1 MTDISPSSEIVNSG
15 FISILG
21 RPNAGKST
29 LLNRLSSMHLAIVS
43 PKPQTT
49 RHAIRCI
56 VDDDTSQIVFVDTPG
71 LHKPD
76 SKLGEKMQESAW
88 KALGDADAVLLMI
101 DAERPGPSVLER
113 EVCSRCAAYGKEL
126 FLAVNKADKV
136 PKPSLLPIIA
146 RYAALHPFQAIIP
159 ISARTGDGVD
169 VLLDE
174 LRKTLPMGPRY
185 FPRDTLTDQTERV
198 LAAELI
204 RESALR
210 ELKEEVPHGVGV
222 LVERFEELRNGEPAG
237 EDDRDRVSIGA
248 VLYCEKETHKGI
260 LIGKGGSMLKKIGT
274 NARTRIEEMTGCP
287 VYLELLVKV
296 REDWRNRKGILAD
309 LGYGEEK

>member
-56 VDDDTSQIVFVDTPG
+56 VDADTSQIVYVDTPG

-222 LVERFEELRNGEPAG
+222 LVERFEELRNGEPA
-237 EDDRDRVSIGA
+237 
-248 VLYCEKETHKGI
+248 
-260 LIGKGGSMLKKIGT
+260 
-274 NARTRIEEMTGCP
+274 
-287 VYLELLVKV
+287 
-296 REDWRNRKGILAD
+296 
-309 LGYGEEK
+309 

>member
-1 MTDISPSSEIVNSG
+1 MTDIPSSSEIVRSG
-15 FISILG
+15 FVAILG

-29 LLNRLSSMHLAIVS
+29 LLNHLSDMHLAIVS

-71 LHKPD
+71 LHKPE
-76 SKLGEKMQESAW
+76 SKLGEKMLDSAW
-88 KALGDADAVLLMI
+88 KAMNDADAVLLMV
-101 DAERPGPSVLER
+101 DAERPGPSVLEK
-113 EVCSRCAAYGKEL
+113 EVCSRCTGFGKVL
-126 FLAVNKADKV
+126 FLAINKADKV

-146 RYAALHPFQAIIP
+146 RYAALHPFEAIIP
-159 ISARTGDGVD
+159 ISARTGDGVE

-174 LRKTLPMGPRY
+174 LRKTLPEGPRY

-210 ELKEEVPHGVGV
+210 ELKEEVPHGIGV
-222 LVERFEELRNGEPAG
+222 LIERFEEQLDGQPA
-237 EDDRDRVSIGA
+237 EEEERDRISIGA

-296 REDWRNRKGILAD
+296 REDWRNRDGILAD
-309 LGYGEEK
+309 LGFGEDQ